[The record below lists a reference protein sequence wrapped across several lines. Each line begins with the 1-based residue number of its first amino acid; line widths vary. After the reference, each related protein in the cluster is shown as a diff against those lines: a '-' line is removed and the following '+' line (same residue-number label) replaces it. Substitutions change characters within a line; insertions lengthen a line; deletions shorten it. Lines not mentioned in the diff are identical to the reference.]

1 VFFALWPPARTAA
14 KLAQWAR
21 GLARDTG
28 GRATRQETIHLTL
41 AFLGE
46 VDGDR
51 VDAAIAAARTVHASA
66 HRLPVT
72 QAEYWPHNRILWA
85 GPART
90 PAATQRLALGLNKVL
105 TRAGFVLERRAFA
118 AHLTLIRKAR
128 APCALPPLPTIDWPV
143 DEFVL
148 VRSRLSNEGSH
159 YDVLERF
166 PLQRRS

>member
-1 VFFALWPPARTAA
+1 M
-14 KLAQWAR
+14 

-41 AFLGE
+41 AFLG
-46 VDGDR
+46 DIDADR
-51 VDAAIAAARTVHASA
+51 VDDAIAAARTVLAAA

-72 QAEYWPHNRILWA
+72 HAEYWPHNRIVWA

-90 PAATQRLALGLNKVL
+90 PTPTRRLADGLNKAL
-105 TRAGFVLERRAFA
+105 TQAGFALERRAFA
-118 AHLTLIRKAR
+118 AHLTLVRKAR
-128 APCALPPLPTIDWPV
+128 APRALPSLPAIDWPV

-148 VRSRLSNEGSH
+148 VRSRLSKEGSH

-166 PLQRRS
+166 PLQARS